1 MQCWRLLRWD
11 VTLVAFA
18 SYLVGVRMAGVVQ
31 GADVL
36 VAAGTALLP
45 TNFIYVLNAWADRD
59 IDRINK
65 PGRPIPAGRVRPG
78 AALGF
83 AALLAVGSLLF
94 VAAAVRAG
102 HASRVLFLLPLL
114 GALYSLEPVRLK
126 RYAPAAVLAT
136 ALGLTTPILA
146 GYLARSATPAP
157 APFFVV
163 LFLYAASVVVLKD
176 SGDERGD
183 RRYRMG
189 NLSGRL
195 GRWTAPLAAAGMA
208 CAALLALW
216 LVRPAALC
224 AALAILASTSL
235 VLVAVSRRV
244 SPRLYRCVVWTA
256 VAETCAMTPVL
267 LAHGW

>member
-11 VTLVAFA
+11 VMLVAFA
-18 SYLVGVRMAGVVQ
+18 SYLVGVRMAGGVQ
-31 GADVL
+31 WADVY

-59 IDRINK
+59 IDGINK
-65 PGRPIPAGRVRPG
+65 PRRPIPAGRVRPG

-83 AALLAVGSLLF
+83 AVFLAAASLLF
-94 VAAAVRAG
+94 VAAAVTAG
-102 HASRVLFLLPLL
+102 HASRVLFVLPLL

-146 GYLARSATPAP
+146 GYLARSASPAP
-157 APFFVV
+157 APFFLV
-163 LFLYAASVVVLKD
+163 LFLYAGSVVMLKD

-183 RRYRMG
+183 RRHGMG
-189 NLSGRL
+189 NVSGRL
-195 GRWTAPLAAAGMA
+195 GRWTAPLAGAGMA
-208 CAALLALW
+208 AAVLLSLLW
-216 LVRPAALC
+216 VRPVALC
-224 AALAILASTSL
+224 AALAVLAATSL
-235 VLVAVSRRV
+235 ALVAVSRGV

-256 VAETCAMTPVL
+256 VAETCAMTPLL
-267 LAHGW
+267 LARGW